1 MKKTRNTLLTSALLS
16 AAVAMQSKSVVQSM
30 TQIETPV
37 YGPPPAGIGDINE
50 DGNINIVD
58 FLLEK
63 KMVLEAENTG
73 IYFADINKDG
83 VLTAEDIMIFRK
95 YLFGQVQDL
104 ENYADGNN
112 NPDVSVTSM
121 TDQIPQPEYGTIPVT
136 QPVYGTFPAVTT
148 EIEQPVYGTFP
159 AVTTEI
165 EQPVYGT
172 FPVITQIEQP
182 VYGTYPTVTV
192 TEPAPTVTVTDS
204 YPDVTVT
211 DDYPEVTTN
220 TVANQIHSSSPS
232 TGIPQQVYEEPVMP
246 SLNYHSPAEPQH
258 ETEEN
263 SEVR

>member
-121 TDQIPQPEYGTIPVT
+121 TEQIPQPEYGTMPVT

-148 EIEQPVYGTFP
+148 E
-159 AVTTEI
+159 
-165 EQPVYGT
+165 
-172 FPVITQIEQP
+172 IEQP

-246 SLNYHSPAEPQH
+246 SLNYHSPAEQQQ

-263 SEVR
+263 SGVR

>member
-121 TDQIPQPEYGTIPVT
+121 TDQIPQPEYGTMPVT

-148 EIEQPVYGTFP
+148 E
-159 AVTTEI
+159 
-165 EQPVYGT
+165 
-172 FPVITQIEQP
+172 IEQP

-246 SLNYHSPAEPQH
+246 SLNYHSPAEQQQ

-263 SEVR
+263 SGVR

>member
-121 TDQIPQPEYGTIPVT
+121 TEQIPQPEYGTMPVT
-136 QPVYGTFPAVTT
+136 
-148 EIEQPVYGTFP
+148 QPVYGTFP

-246 SLNYHSPAEPQH
+246 SLNYHSPAEQQQ

-263 SEVR
+263 SGVR

>member
-95 YLFGQVQDL
+95 YLFGQIQDL

-112 NPDVSVTSM
+112 NPDVSVTAV
-121 TDQIPQPEYGTIPVT
+121 TEQIPQPEYGTMPVT
-136 QPVYGTFPAVTT
+136 QPVYGTFPAVTQT
-148 EIEQPVYGTFP
+148 
-159 AVTTEI
+159 
-165 EQPVYGT
+165 
-172 FPVITQIEQP
+172 EQP

-220 TVANQIHSSSPS
+220 PAANQIYSSSPS

>member
-121 TDQIPQPEYGTIPVT
+121 TEQIPQPEYGTMPVT
-136 QPVYGTFPAVTT
+136 
-148 EIEQPVYGTFP
+148 
-159 AVTTEI
+159 
-165 EQPVYGT
+165 QPVYGT

>member
-121 TDQIPQPEYGTIPVT
+121 TDHIPQPEYGTMPVT

-148 EIEQPVYGTFP
+148 E
-159 AVTTEI
+159 
-165 EQPVYGT
+165 
-172 FPVITQIEQP
+172 IEQP

-246 SLNYHSPAEPQH
+246 SLNYHSPAEQQQ

-263 SEVR
+263 SGVR

>member
-121 TDQIPQPEYGTIPVT
+121 TEQIPQPEYGTMPVT

-220 TVANQIHSSSPS
+220 PVANQIYSSSPS
-232 TGIPQQVYEEPVMP
+232 TEIPQQVYEEPVMP